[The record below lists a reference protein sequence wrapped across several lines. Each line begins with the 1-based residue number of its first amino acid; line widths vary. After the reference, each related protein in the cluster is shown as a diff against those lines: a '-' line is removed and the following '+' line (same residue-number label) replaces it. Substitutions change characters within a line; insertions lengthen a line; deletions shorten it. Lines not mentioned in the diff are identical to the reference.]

1 MLVDANL
8 LIYARNDGD
17 PRHGAARDWLTSA
30 LRGTQRVGLPWAS
43 LGAFL
48 RIATLPRIYSRPLT
62 TAEACAEVEAWL
74 AAPASWIPSPGPGYA
89 TILGELMTKH
99 RVTANLVP
107 DAMLAALAFEH
118 GLTVCSTDTDFAR
131 FREVRWLDPLASA

>member
-8 LIYARNDGD
+8 LIYARNEED
-17 PRHGAARDWLTSA
+17 PFHDAARSWLTSV
-30 LRGTQRVGLPWAS
+30 LGGTVRIGLPWAS

-48 RIATLPRIYSRPLT
+48 RIATLPRIYSQPLT
-62 TAEACAEVEAWL
+62 SAEAWGQVESWL
-74 AAPASWIPSPGPGYA
+74 AAPASWVPLPGPGYA

-107 DAMLAALAFEH
+107 DAMLAALALEH